1 MLYLIIAVLSGIL
14 LGLLIPYNLSSSMVS
29 YVAVAIIAALDSVFG
44 GLLANFNKRF
54 NINVFLIGLV
64 SNAVLGIFLTF
75 IGNVLGISLSFAVII
90 VFGVRMFN
98 NMAAIRRLTLDK
110 YFEKRA
116 RDRERE
122 RRLRLEAARETDEV
136 DVEENEAEADSAL
149 ENDEIAK
156 KKEEKEEAFKENP
169 EK

>member
-122 RRLRLEAARETDEV
+122 RRLRLEAAHNVDDTEV
-136 DVEENEAEADSAL
+136 NENEVQSIEKNDSMAE
-149 ENDEIAK
+149 
-156 KKEEKEEAFKENP
+156 KKEEKVEDCEENS

>member
-44 GLLANFNKRF
+44 GLLANLNKRF

-98 NMAAIRRLTLDK
+98 NMAAIRRLTIDK

-122 RRLRLEAARETDEV
+122 KRLRLEAAREADETKDV
-136 DVEENEAEADSAL
+136 DNEAEAASVS
-149 ENDEIAK
+149 DEISVNE
-156 KKEEKEEAFKENP
+156 EEKVEDCEENY

>member
-1 MLYLIIAVLSGIL
+1 VIL
-14 LGLLIPYNLSSSMVS
+14 PILGLIGGVILGLSLNIIVPAGYTVYLAM
-29 YVAVAIIAALDSVFG
+29 AILAALDSVFG